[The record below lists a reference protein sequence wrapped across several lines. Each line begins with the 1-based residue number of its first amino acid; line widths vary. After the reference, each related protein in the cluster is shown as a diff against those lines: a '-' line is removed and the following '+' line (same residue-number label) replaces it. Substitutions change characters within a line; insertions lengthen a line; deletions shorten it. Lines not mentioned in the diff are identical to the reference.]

1 MFFSE
6 TKEREGNMKKVA
18 VLGSGGWGVA
28 LSLILNKNGHE
39 VRLWSYSETEK
50 NMINEQKRCKFL
62 PEAVIP
68 QEIKAYNDYESV
80 LKDAE
85 VVLVVTPSSA
95 IRKIITDIKD
105 LVTPNQT
112 FVLCSKGMEA
122 STQKIYTDVIKE
134 ILPNQ
139 EIAALSGPSHAE
151 EVSRFIPTAVVIAA
165 EKEEI
170 ARELQDM
177 FMNDIFRVYINDD
190 MFGVEFG
197 GSLKNIIALA
207 CGISIGLGYGDNAI
221 AALITRGLLEIAR
234 LGTTLGA
241 KNETFYGL
249 TGLGDLFV
257 TCSSQH
263 SRNRRCGILIGQGKT
278 VEEAKAELGGMV
290 VEGVE
295 AVNGAYVL
303 VQKYHIDA
311 PIITEMYDIIHNGKS
326 AKEAVTSLMN
336 RAKKKEF

>member
-1 MFFSE
+1 
-6 TKEREGNMKKVA
+6 MKNIA

-28 LSLILNKNGHE
+28 LSLVLNKNGHN
-39 VRLWSYSETEK
+39 VKIWSYSQEEK
-50 NMINEQKRCKFL
+50 DIINNEKRCKFL
-62 PEAVIP
+62 PNAVIP
-68 QEIKAYNDYESV
+68 ESITCYNDYESV

-85 VVLVVTPSSA
+85 IILVVTPSSA
-95 IRKIITDIKD
+95 IRNVVSSIKD
-105 LVTPNQT
+105 IVTEAQT
-112 FVLCSKGMEA
+112 LVLCSKGMEA

-134 ILPNQ
+134 ILPNNT
-139 EIAALSGPSHAE
+139 IAALSGPSHAE
-151 EVSRFIPTAVVIAA
+151 EVSMSIPTAVVIAS
-165 EKEEI
+165 ESEEI
-170 ARELQDM
+170 SKELQDT
-177 FMNDIFRVYINDD
+177 FMNDVFRVYINDD

-234 LGTTLGA
+234 IGTKLGA

-257 TCSSQH
+257 TCSSKH
-263 SRNRRCGILIGQGKT
+263 SRNRRCGILIGEGKT

-290 VEGVE
+290 VEGIE

-303 VQKYHIDA
+303 VQKFDIDA
-311 PIITEMYDIIHNGKS
+311 PIISEMYDIIHNGKS
-326 AKEAVTSLMN
+326 AKDAVDSLMK

>member
-1 MFFSE
+1 
-6 TKEREGNMKKVA
+6 MKSMKRVA

-28 LSLILNKNGHE
+28 LSLILHRNGHQ
-39 VRLWSYSETEK
+39 VKIWSYSEEERDC
-50 NMINEQKRCKFL
+50 INQKRRCKFL
-62 PEAVIP
+62 PEAIIP
-68 QEIKAYNDYESV
+68 EEIICYTDYASV
-80 LKDAE
+80 LANADI
-85 VVLVVTPSSA
+85 VLVVTPSSA
-95 IRKIITDIKD
+95 IRRIITEIRDM
-105 LVTPNQT
+105 VTPNQV

-139 EIAALSGPSHAE
+139 KIAALSGPSHAE
-151 EVSRFIPTAVVIAA
+151 EVSRYIPTAVVVAS
-165 EKEEI
+165 EEEEV
-170 ARELQDM
+170 AKELQDV
-177 FMNDIFRVYINDD
+177 FMNEIFRVYCNQD

-257 TCSSQH
+257 TCSSKH
-263 SRNRRCGILIGQGKT
+263 SRNRRCGILIGEGKT

-290 VEGVE
+290 VEGIE

-303 VQKYHIDA
+303 VEKYHIEA

-326 AKEAVTSLMN
+326 AKEAVTLLMN
-336 RAKKKEF
+336 REKKNEF